1 MKTKQFITNRFKEAG
16 IEING
21 SRPSDIIVRDERF
34 YTRVLAHGSLGLGEA
49 YMDGWWDSRELEE
62 SFNHGLSARLDERIF
77 TWRTLFSVLPS
88 ILMTLLKDFGSKA
101 QSYNIDA
108 HHYGIGND
116 LYKAMLDPYMAY
128 TCGYWKNVRNLNDA
142 QKEKFDLICRKI
154 GLARGMS
161 VLDLGCGWG
170 GFLKYAAEQYGIN
183 GVGVTITKNQVTL
196 GNEMCKGFPVEIK
209 HMDYRDVEG
218 SFDRVISIGLLEHVG
233 PKYHRTFFEQA
244 RKRVKNNGL
253 VLVHTIGGHKSRRYV
268 EPWMNKYIF
277 PGGVVPSLEQISH
290 ALQDLFI
297 MEDWHN
303 FGYDYY
309 KTLMAWFENFDRAWP
324 ELKKSGKY
332 DDRFYRMW
340 KYYLLSTAGAFKA
353 RRLQLW
359 QIVLSPKGVSGG
371 YKSVR

>member
-1 MKTKQFITNRFKEAG
+1 MKAKQYITNRLKEAD

-21 SRPSDIIVRDERF
+21 SRPWDITVHDKRF
-34 YTRVLAHGSLGLGEA
+34 YNRVFARGSLGLGEA

-62 SFNHGLSARLDERIF
+62 SFNRGLSARLDERIF
-77 TWRTLFSVLPS
+77 TGRTLFSVLPR
-88 ILMTLLKDFGSKA
+88 ILMTLLMDFGSKKR
-101 QSYNIDA
+101 SHNIDA

-128 TCGYWKNVRNLNDA
+128 TCGYWKNAHNLGDA
-142 QKEKFDLICRKI
+142 QKDKFDLVCRKI
-154 GLARGMS
+154 GLKPGMS

-170 GFLKYAAEQYGIN
+170 GFLKFAAEKYGIT

-196 GNEMCKGFPVEIK
+196 GNEMCANLPVEIK
-209 HMDYRDVEG
+209 HGDYRDVEG
-218 SFDRVISIGLLEHVG
+218 SFDRVVSIGLLEHVG
-233 PKYHRTFFEQA
+233 PKYHRAFFEQA
-244 RKRVKNNGL
+244 RKRVKDDGL
-253 VLVHTIGGHKSRRYV
+253 VLMHTIGGHKSKRYV
-268 EPWMNKYIF
+268 EPWTNKYIF
-277 PGGVVPSLEQISH
+277 PGGVVPSLEQISR
-290 ALQDLFI
+290 ASQDLFI

-309 KTLMAWFENFDRAWP
+309 RTLMAWSENFDKAWP
-324 ELKKSGKY
+324 ALKKSGEY
-332 DDRFYRMW
+332 DERFYRMW

-359 QIVLSPKGVSGG
+359 QIVFSPKGVKGG